1 MAGNFCHGCFL
12 HVLNPAADCV
22 ILYGLCTVRI
32 MYCMYPNTI
41 NAIPNISL
49 DKQRS
54 PFYNRLMS
62 KTKEFSRSKD
72 SGTINIQPQ

>member
-1 MAGNFCHGCFL
+1 
-12 HVLNPAADCV
+12 
-22 ILYGLCTVRI
+22 
-32 MYCMYPNTI
+32 MYPNTI
-41 NAIPNISL
+41 DAIRNISL

-62 KTKEFSRSKD
+62 ETKIFNRSKD